1 MARLQEALDRND
13 VAEKLYKDILREH
26 PNYMD
31 CYLRLGCMARDRGQI
46 YDASD
51 WFKEALK
58 VNQVGLQLQNFK
70 IFANVIYLC
79 NTDSFQLH
87 TPHRFL
93 PGSSRLVVPDRPSPS
108 LQARA
113 GPGSEEIRAN
123 HLSACAQGGRLFAHR
138 SRQHLAPDPPLPE
151 PKRAR

>member
-13 VAEKLYKDILREH
+13 VGEKLYKDILREH

-58 VNQVGLQLQNFK
+58 VNQVGMRLQQLQHFK
-70 IFANVIYLC
+70 IFAKFLC
-79 NTDSFQLH
+79 DTCM
-87 TPHRFL
+87 PHFDLRRSL
-93 PGSSRLVVPDRPSPS
+93 PIAHISSIPSRIIPT
-108 LQARA
+108 R
-113 GPGSEEIRAN
+113 GP
-123 HLSACAQGGRLFAHR
+123 
-138 SRQHLAPDPPLPE
+138 
-151 PKRAR
+151 

>member
-58 VNQVGLQLQNFK
+58 VNQVN
-70 IFANVIYLC
+70 
-79 NTDSFQLH
+79 
-87 TPHRFL
+87 
-93 PGSSRLVVPDRPSPS
+93 
-108 LQARA
+108 AR
-113 GPGSEEIRAN
+113 EK
-123 HLSACAQGGRLFAHR
+123 C
-138 SRQHLAPDPPLPE
+138 
-151 PKRAR
+151 